1 MHAYVQPPMSAM
13 KVKFFCLLP
22 VLCACVSLAQV
33 CQAPPGTK
41 DAASGHGIEIPIS
54 VQGGVVFVPVVMSDG
69 KAYSFL
75 LDSGFE
81 DSVLDP
87 ETVRVL
93 HLSSGDKHME
103 AAPGGKV
110 ESSTVTGVHRTVG
123 GRTLAEESLATLDLS
138 GLSPLVGHRI
148 DGVLGYDFFQQF
160 VVILDY
166 QHQRLTLC
174 DPASFQAGRG
184 QSVPL
189 NLGSR
194 QPYMET
200 QIESTSGKLI
210 QASIEIDTGKVDP
223 FSLNAAFARRN
234 GLLDNAPAL
243 LAMKGVS
250 VGGETQAWVT
260 RAKSLRFAGLLVK
273 NPVMGIA
280 EEDVD
285 RAGGQIGYG
294 LLKRFTITFDYSRNK
309 AVFEPNISFDQPF
322 EFDHAG
328 LVLGTG
334 GADFSSLTVFM
345 VIAGTPAAAAG
356 TQPGDEI
363 LTIQDRPA
371 STFSVGEAREY
382 FEHAVGPQKLSI
394 RRNGSTVLLT
404 VQCRPIV

>member
-1 MHAYVQPPMSAM
+1 PMSTTKIKLFA
-13 KVKFFCLLP
+13 FFPL
-22 VLCACVSLAQV
+22 LCACVSLAQV

-41 DAASGHGIEIPIS
+41 DAASRHGIEIPML
-54 VQGGVVFVPVVMSDG
+54 VHGGLVFVPVRMSDG
-69 KAYSFL
+69 KTYSFL

-81 DSVLDP
+81 NSVLDP

-93 HLSSGDKHME
+93 HLSSGDKHVE

-110 ESSTVTGVHRTVG
+110 ESSTVSGVHRSVG
-123 GRTLAEESLATLDLS
+123 GQTLAEESLTTLDLS

-148 DGVLGYDFFQQF
+148 DGVLGYDFFHQF

-174 DPASFQAGRG
+174 DLESFQAGRG
-184 QSVPL
+184 QSVAL
-189 NLGSR
+189 NLDSH
-194 QPYMET
+194 QPYMEA
-200 QIESTSGKLI
+200 QIESSSGKLI

-223 FSLNAAFARRN
+223 FSLNAAFARKN

-250 VGGETQAWVT
+250 VRGETQAWVT
-260 RAKSLRFAGLLVK
+260 RAKSLRFAGLVVK
-273 NPVMGIA
+273 NPVMAVA

-294 LLKRFTITFDYSRNK
+294 LLKRFTITLDYGRKK
-309 AVFEPNISFDQPF
+309 AVFEPNTSLDQPF

-328 LVLGTG
+328 FVLGTG

-345 VIAGTPAAAAG
+345 VIAATPAAAAG
-356 TQPGDEI
+356 VQTATKFSPSK
-363 LTIQDRPA
+363 TVRPA
-371 STFSVGEAREY
+371 
-382 FEHAVGPQKLSI
+382 LS
-394 RRNGSTVLLT
+394 
-404 VQCRPIV
+404 P